1 MARKTLLTEAE
12 IRQFMKLANIKPLQE
27 MGGELPVPGMRD
39 DEDEDEPG
47 MRDMREADR
56 DDKDDEDE
64 PGMRDM
70 READRDDK
78 DDDDPPGMRG
88 MREADHDEDEEPGM
102 RDMREGEDEEDE
114 PGMRDMREQE
124 DEEME
129 MDMQMD
135 APAGDMPMGDDLGD
149 DMGADMGGKEE
160 QFADIVDK
168 LADLLGL
175 DADVEVG
182 GEEGMGGEVDA
193 IEGGEL
199 EADAAPEAPEME
211 MGDEDDADEPMM
223 ESDEDIVQEVA
234 RRVAARL
241 LREKKEED
249 IANKLAER
257 IFRRLASK

>member
-39 DEDEDEPG
+39 DEEDEPG

-56 DDKDDEDE
+56 DDKDDEDK

-88 MREADHDEDEEPGM
+88 MREADHDDDEDKPGM
-102 RDMREGEDEEDE
+102 RDMREGEDEDEDE

-135 APAGDMPMGDDLGD
+135 TPAGDM
-149 DMGADMGGKEE
+149 DMGAALDEPADMGGKEE

-182 GEEGMGGEVDA
+182 GDEGMGGEVDA

-199 EADAAPEAPEME
+199 EADAAPEAP
-211 MGDEDDADEPMM
+211 MGMDDDADEPMM

-241 LREKKEED
+241 LREKKQED